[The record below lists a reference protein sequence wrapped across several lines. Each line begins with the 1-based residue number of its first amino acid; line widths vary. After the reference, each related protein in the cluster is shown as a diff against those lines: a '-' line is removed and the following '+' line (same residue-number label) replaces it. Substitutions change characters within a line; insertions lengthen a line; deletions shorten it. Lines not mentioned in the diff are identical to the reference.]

1 MENAS
6 KALLMAATVLVGV
19 LLLSLGTYLFTIFS
33 NFSADTTLKMNQKN
47 IDEFNAQ
54 FYKYKSY
61 KDESG
66 NWQNKCRA
74 QDIVSIANI
83 AKENN
88 IIPIVSA
95 PCVEV
100 WFLVHYRYS
109 TAQYSSNDE
118 VIEELKKHCA
128 GYNKSY
134 DIYPLICN
142 NTNKAIINAKRL
154 EKFQLENG
162 RILQMVETNPYTEVY
177 KIIEEIQKN

>member
-88 IIPIVSA
+88 IKYDYTVADENSGSYYIKVIIKQGMHTISHFEA
-95 PCVEV
+95 ESIDSYKD
-100 WFLVHYRYS
+100 FLRDYS
-109 TAQYSSNDE
+109 GEKVLDANGE
-118 VIEELKKHCA
+118 VI
-128 GYNKSY
+128 S
-134 DIYPLICN
+134 
-142 NTNKAIINAKRL
+142 
-154 EKFQLENG
+154 
-162 RILQMVETNPYTEVY
+162 Y
-177 KIIEEIQKN
+177 KIKYFICTDVQIRPDNKRVCSITFEEYKN